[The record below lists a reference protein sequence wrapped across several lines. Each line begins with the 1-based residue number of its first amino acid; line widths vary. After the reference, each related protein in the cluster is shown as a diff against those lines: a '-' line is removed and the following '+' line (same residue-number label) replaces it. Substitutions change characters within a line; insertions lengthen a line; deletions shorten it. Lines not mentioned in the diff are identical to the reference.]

1 MTGMA
6 DSTPVYSIGTVAEML
21 DLPAGTLRTWED
33 RYGMVIPER
42 SAGGHRLYSREQIEQ
57 LRFLVNSMAEGRQP
71 AEAHRVLAE
80 RIAAGGSLIT
90 PSLEAPRLGILLAE
104 RDANAAN
111 LVDYFLRTEGYEVVV
126 AMGADEA
133 EAAFEQTQP
142 KLAIIDLLIS
152 DGVGLALCRRIKAE
166 AHTRVLAVSP
176 LSNRQAALDA
186 GADAFLQK
194 PLDPLQL
201 VSTVRDLLGTSVIT
215 GRQSS

>member
-6 DSTPVYSIGTVAEML
+6 DSTPVYNIGTVAEML
-21 DLPAGTLRTWED
+21 DLPAGTLRTWEE

-90 PSLEAPRLGILLAE
+90 PSREAPRLGILLAE

-133 EAAFEQTQP
+133 EAAFEQTKP

-201 VSTVRDLLGTSVIT
+201 ISTVRDLLGTSVIT